1 MAAFQVGAVEL
12 AAAVHIVLL
21 SGEDYTDELSVVEA
35 RSERQGVNVRIGQNL
50 HYSRSSYDG
59 IMEAADGV
67 NADLI
72 VVATNDETR
81 LLDLFSDRLMRGLMA
96 KSSKYVL
103 SSH

>member
-1 MAAFQVGAVEL
+1 
-12 AAAVHIVLL
+12 
-21 SGEDYTDELSVVEA
+21 
-35 RSERQGVNVRIGQNL
+35 
-50 HYSRSSYDG
+50 
-59 IMEAADGV
+59 MEAADGV